1 VILKRICL
9 FIGPN
14 DVVRFYN
21 IELCKFPRFCCASF
35 QQVCWYVNYATDTN
49 MIVIVMI
56 VILSNYGRYIHFFV
70 IMSILNI
77 GQLDKH
83 ANKYSRIITR
93 VFKLIKRFL
102 KKKFC
107 RQNRQCQY
115 KNNTDGTTKRGPKGP

>member
-1 VILKRICL
+1 
-9 FIGPN
+9 
-14 DVVRFYN
+14 
-21 IELCKFPRFCCASF
+21 
-35 QQVCWYVNYATDTN
+35 

-93 VFKLIKRFL
+93 VFKLIK
-102 KKKFC
+102 
-107 RQNRQCQY
+107 
-115 KNNTDGTTKRGPKGP
+115 